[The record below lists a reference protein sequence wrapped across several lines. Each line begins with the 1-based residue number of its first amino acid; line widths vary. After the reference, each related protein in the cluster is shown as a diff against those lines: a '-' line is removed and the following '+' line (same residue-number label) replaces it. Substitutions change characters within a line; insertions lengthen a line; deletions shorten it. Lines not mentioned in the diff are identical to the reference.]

1 VTAGDWLSLA
11 QGALTTVTLS
21 IVAIAIGL
29 PLGLA
34 LALVRWRGVRLA
46 SPCIAVLV
54 SLLRASPGVTLGLLI
69 FFAIALQCVSTI
81 AIVRRET
88 GGWKW
93 PAIQFAGFFI
103 LAYALSFAAVR
114 LFA

>member
-1 VTAGDWLSLA
+1 VRALRDAKKDDGSPRYTLATA
-11 QGALTTVTLS
+11 V
-21 IVAIAIGL
+21 
-29 PLGLA
+29 
-34 LALVRWRGVRLA
+34 
-46 SPCIAVLV
+46 
-54 SLLRASPGVTLGLLI
+54 GLLI
-69 FFAIALQCVSTI
+69 FFALALQCVSTI

-93 PAIQFAGFFI
+93 PLIQFAGFFV